1 MPKFVNITTD
11 ERLFLKKA
19 CEEKF
24 KLTINDTNDCKKLS
38 ELIFNKNNILISY
51 NTLRRFFNILPNSN
65 QPSLYTLNLLAFL
78 VGFADFKSL
87 REYRI
92 RSNRDFIHENLHLF
106 NFCDKINITTL
117 NEIIPLLNEDNW
129 ESIYQIR
136 SIIDLLIKKDQIELI
151 AMFFEIDID
160 ENDWEKMYK
169 YYVAFQPI
177 HIAARSNNKK
187 IINFIND
194 FINKSKIVQL
204 VLLQLYV
211 EEDCL
216 EGYYGKWINACSEY
230 LTFDMEIF
238 SICIKIQYDYI
249 KNESSLYKKKLEYLN
264 NIIFKYKNNIHPILL
279 GRIAAWNFIINKD
292 SSFLKRYIVINSS
305 LIENISTIIF
315 FYRLVY
321 IYGSKS
327 QFIEFDYITLLQIEH
342 LQYSNMPYHL
352 KNELSM
358 YFLILTRYYVEK
370 NEKLLSNTTLLKID
384 KRYQFSCTANFFN
397 KEYILLSNKINEW
410 V

>member
-65 QPSLYTLNLLAFL
+65 LPSLYTLNLLAFL

-177 HIAARSNNKK
+177 HIAARSNNKT

-384 KRYQFSCTANFFN
+384 KRYQFACTANFFN

>member
-65 QPSLYTLNLLAFL
+65 LPSLYTLNLLAFL

-106 NFCDKINITTL
+106 NFYDKINITTL

-177 HIAARSNNKK
+177 HIAARSNNKT

-216 EGYYGKWINACSEY
+216 EGYYGKWINACREY

-327 QFIEFDYITLLQIEH
+327 QFIEFDYITLLQIDH

>member
-65 QPSLYTLNLLAFL
+65 LPSLYTLNLLAFL

-106 NFCDKINITTL
+106 NFCDKINLTTL

-177 HIAARSNNKK
+177 HIAARSNNKT

-305 LIENISTIIF
+305 IIENISTIIF

>member
-65 QPSLYTLNLLAFL
+65 LPSLYTLNLLAFL

-177 HIAARSNNKK
+177 HIAARSNNKT

-194 FINKSKIVQL
+194 YINKSKIVQL

-327 QFIEFDYITLLQIEH
+327 QFIEFDYITLLQIDH

>member
-65 QPSLYTLNLLAFL
+65 LPSLYTLNLLAFL

-177 HIAARSNNKK
+177 HIAARSNNKT

-194 FINKSKIVQL
+194 YINKSKIVQL

-292 SSFLKRYIVINSS
+292 SLFLKRYIVINSS

-370 NEKLLSNTTLLKID
+370 NEKFLSNTTLLKID

>member
-65 QPSLYTLNLLAFL
+65 LPSLYTLNLLAFL

-177 HIAARSNNKK
+177 HIAARSNNKT

-194 FINKSKIVQL
+194 YINKSKIVQL

-358 YFLILTRYYVEK
+358 YFLILTRYYLEK
-370 NEKLLSNTTLLKID
+370 NEKFLSNTTLLKID

>member
-65 QPSLYTLNLLAFL
+65 LPSLYTLNLLAFL

-177 HIAARSNNKK
+177 HIAARSNNKT

-238 SICIKIQYDYI
+238 SICIEIQYDYI

-264 NIIFKYKNNIHPILL
+264 NIILKYKNKIHPILL

>member
-11 ERLFLKKA
+11 ERLFLKRA
-19 CEEKF
+19 CEENF

-65 QPSLYTLNLLAFL
+65 LPSLYTLNLLAFL

-177 HIAARSNNKK
+177 HIAARSNNKT

>member
-65 QPSLYTLNLLAFL
+65 LPSLYTLNLLAFL

-177 HIAARSNNKK
+177 HIAARSNNKT

-194 FINKSKIVQL
+194 YINKSKIVQL

-370 NEKLLSNTTLLKID
+370 NEKFLSNTTLLKID

>member
-65 QPSLYTLNLLAFL
+65 LPSLYTLNLLAFL

-177 HIAARSNNKK
+177 HIAARSNNKT

>member
-65 QPSLYTLNLLAFL
+65 LPSLYTLNLLAFL

-177 HIAARSNNKK
+177 HIAARSNNKT

-327 QFIEFDYITLLQIEH
+327 QFIEFDYITLLQIDH

>member
-65 QPSLYTLNLLAFL
+65 LPSLYTLNLLAFL

-177 HIAARSNNKK
+177 HIAARSNNKT

-305 LIENISTIIF
+305 IIENISTIIF